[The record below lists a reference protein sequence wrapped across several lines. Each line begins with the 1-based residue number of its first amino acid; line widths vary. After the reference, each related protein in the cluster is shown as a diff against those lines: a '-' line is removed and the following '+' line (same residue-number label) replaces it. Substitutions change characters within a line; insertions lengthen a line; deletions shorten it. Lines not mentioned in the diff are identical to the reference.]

1 MKTLIVR
8 VVALMVALNLVGAAS
23 FAEKPSTTDP
33 VPRKDDWWTKRHE
46 SFNEAAKKG
55 DIGLLMIGDSITHGW
70 EGHPELWERFFGKYK
85 PLNLGIGGDQTQHV
99 LWRLDHGNIDGLSP
113 KAAVLMIGTNNSN
126 GDDYTAEEISE
137 GIIAIVN
144 KLRERLPETKVLILA
159 IFPRGEGP
167 SPQREKNA
175 KASELASKIADDE
188 KVFYL
193 DIGQEFLEED
203 QTLTKEIMPDLLHL
217 SDKGYEIWG
226 EAIAPKL
233 KELMGE

>member
-1 MKTLIVR
+1 MKSLIVR
-8 VVALMVALNLVGAAS
+8 TAVVVLALILVGAAS
-23 FAEKPSTTDP
+23 FAAKPSTTDP
-33 VPRKDDWWTKRHE
+33 VPREDEWWTKRHE

-55 DIGLLMIGDSITHGW
+55 DVGLLMIGDSITHGW

-126 GDDYTAEEISE
+126 GEDYTAEEISD
-137 GIIAIVN
+137 GIVAIVN

-175 KASELASKIADDE
+175 KASELASKVADE
-188 KVFYL
+188 ENVFYL

-226 EAIAPKL
+226 EAVTPKL